1 MSQSIRCEPLPFPLA
16 SDKAAVAGAALFPKP
31 SDSTEGSAEFH
42 EVLDSEIEERK
53 DEKREPKN
61 PEACAAYVVVPAV
74 IQLLQEI
81 PLAVPSQAATATQ
94 PVSIESASTAPPVP
108 EPETATSDTVEGER
122 KTDENS
128 TNGSAPLI
136 KTLKPAEHK
145 LPTAFERVGE
155 KVAEFAETKAE
166 PAKITRGTVGA
177 QEASMLSAKPE
188 SEETAPKQNLL
199 LATQNFEASS
209 FEQPITIKS
218 AVTARES
225 TKRDIEFSE
234 LPAADSV
241 VPEWSSFEG
250 LTESQDIQAPQPVKG
265 IEVAEAIRTHV
276 QLLKSSGQ
284 EKLEVVLRPD
294 AQTELRLHVEKVNGQ
309 VLVQAR
315 CDRGDIARLESNWS
329 AIQQTLANQG
339 VRVEALQHG
348 ANLQHQSRDWN
359 HSSGSPNQQS
369 TRDHEKIFVEQKI
382 ESPKGTRPKPTRANA
397 AVRGWQ
403 SWA

>member
-1 MSQSIRCEPLPFPLA
+1 MNQSIRCEPPLFPLA
-16 SDKAAVAGAALFPKP
+16 SDKAAVAGAVLFSKAAESPEN
-31 SDSTEGSAEFH
+31 DAAEFRD
-42 EVLDSEIEERK
+42 VLDSEIEEQK

-61 PEACAAYVVVPAV
+61 PDACATYVVVPTV

-81 PLAVPSQAATATQ
+81 PLTIATELPSGAVQELPTESSAKQFPPEQGEPNTATNA
-94 PVSIESASTAPPVP
+94 ENGPVP
-108 EPETATSDTVEGER
+108 
-122 KTDENS
+122 
-128 TNGSAPLI
+128 LI
-136 KTLKPAEHK
+136 ETLKPAEHK
-145 LPTAFERVGE
+145 LPMGFERVGE
-155 KVAEFAETKAE
+155 KVAEFAENKAE
-166 PAKITRGTVGA
+166 PAKMARGTVGA
-177 QEASMLSAKPE
+177 QEAAMLSAKPK

-199 LATQNFEASS
+199 LASENFEASS
-209 FEQPITIKS
+209 FEQPITIKP
-218 AVTARES
+218 ATPGREFI
-225 TKRDIEFSE
+225 KRDFEFSE
-234 LPAADSV
+234 IPTAEAA

-250 LTESQDIQAPQPVKG
+250 LTESLDIEAPKPVKG

-294 AQTELRLHVEKVNGQ
+294 ANTELRLHVEKVNGQ

-315 CDRGDIARLESNWS
+315 CDRGDVARLEANWS

-348 ANLQHQSRDWN
+348 AQLQNQARDWN

-369 TRDHEKIFVEQKI
+369 ARDRENIFVEQK
-382 ESPKGTRPKPTRANA
+382 SPKGTGPQPTRANA

>member
-1 MSQSIRCEPLPFPLA
+1 L
-16 SDKAAVAGAALFPKP
+16 PKP
-31 SDSTEGSAEFH
+31 ADSTESGSAEFH
-42 EVLDSEIEERK
+42 EVLDSEIEEK
-53 DEKREPKN
+53 TEEKREPKN
-61 PEACAAYVVVPAV
+61 PDACAAYVVIPAV

-81 PLAVPSQAATATQ
+81 PLAAATASPKSLVQ
-94 PVSIESASTAPPVP
+94 APPPESASTAQLSQELKHSTP
-108 EPETATSDTVEGER
+108 EKREENDPKTSKPDIRTPSLIEIL
-122 KTDENS
+122 KT
-128 TNGSAPLI
+128 
-136 KTLKPAEHK
+136 AEHK
-145 LPTAFERVGE
+145 LPEAFERAGE
-155 KVAEFAETKAE
+155 KLAEIAENKAE
-166 PAKITRGTVGA
+166 PAKNTRGTVGA
-177 QEASMLSAKPE
+177 QEPSMLSAKPKT
-188 SEETAPKQNLL
+188 EETAPKQNLL
-199 LATQNFEASS
+199 LATEDFKASS

-218 AVTARES
+218 AVSARES

-234 LPAADSV
+234 LPATEAI

-250 LTESQDIQAPQPVKG
+250 LAESQDIQAPKPVKG

-276 QLLKSSGQ
+276 QILKSSGQ

-294 AQTELRLHVEKVNGQ
+294 AQTELRLHVEKVNGE

-315 CDRGDIARLESNWS
+315 CDRGDMARLESNWS

-348 ANLQHQSRDWN
+348 ANLQNQPRDWN

-369 TRDHEKIFVEQKI
+369 ARDHQKIFVEQKI

-397 AVRGWQ
+397 TVRGWQ